1 MGRRDRAVASGAM
14 NPRPRTPTFFPDQ
27 VEPEPDPKSALER
40 LESQIRSF
48 GERVT
53 ITLSFE
59 DACLV
64 AECAKR
70 GLYKGRGRKGI
81 RSSEGDKL
89 RWRAI
94 IHFARCSRP
103 SRTTRP
109 ARSNPAS
116 ARRVLIHAPQ
126 QTTHGLHG
134 VTQSPRRQAA

>member
-1 MGRRDRAVASGAM
+1 MKPEAEAAWRPASISTFWRQKEVVDRS
-14 NPRPRTPTFFPDQ
+14 
-27 VEPEPDPKSALER
+27 K
-40 LESQIRSF
+40 
-48 GERVT
+48 
-53 ITLSFE
+53 
-59 DACLV
+59 

-89 RWRAI
+89 RWQAI

-116 ARRVLIHAPQ
+116 ARRVLTHAPQ

-134 VTQSPRRQAA
+134 VTQSPCRQAA